1 MEAEGAAS
9 TLNKSNKGRT
19 ATESMNIS
27 QNYSSEN
34 ICYEN
39 LDGGQ

>member
-9 TLNKSNKGRT
+9 TLNKSKRGGT
-19 ATESMNIS
+19 TLESMNITW
-27 QNYSSEN
+27 NYSLEN

-39 LDGGQ
+39 LDGG